1 MHLTEKV
8 GFTCLAFLLDCIS
21 ANNKPPDI
29 PGRPIPGGLFLG
41 AGISAPLSVVLYTL
55 Y

>member
-8 GFTCLAFLLDCIS
+8 GSTCFAFLLDCIS
-21 ANNKPPDI
+21 ANKTPDM